1 MNWGTSGGRWYLW
14 ITSSPLDLY
23 NICKEKARKIFSSPI
38 YRLWIGK
45 LFLKNLISRWC
56 SAGIKLWVHRATYT
70 IISGGWSEGGHRAEI
85 GNVRVFPKSTHITQL
100 FAVDL
105 CLLLYWRVGHW
116 SEFGLIRMLF
126 VGVLKEDKKIFV
138 ENTYEVFFKCW

>member
-14 ITSSPLDLY
+14 IISSPLDLY
-23 NICKEKARKIFSSPI
+23 NICKGKERKKCNSPV
-38 YRLWIGK
+38 YRLWIEK
-45 LFLKNLISRWC
+45 LYLFKKPDFQVIFCWNKVVNAHSHPHNYFWSGL
-56 SAGIKLWVHRATYT
+56 RA
-70 IISGGWSEGGHRAEI
+70 GGWSGGGHRAEI
-85 GNVRVFPKSTHITQL
+85 GNVRVFPKFTYITQL

-126 VGVLKEDKKIFV
+126 VGVLKEHTKIFV
-138 ENTYEVFFKCW
+138 ENA